1 MASIDSRKNALNI
14 LRRWFTGEAYIDHLL
29 QKDEHPLNPQSRR
42 FRDALVHQTIQWQ
55 RQSETLMS
63 RFLKSPK
70 KPPLQTWILLLM
82 GAAEIFHMEGT
93 QDYGTVHSLVSL
105 AGYQKTFVNAILR
118 QLIRF
123 RNAGGYAHFME
134 DFSISPGMRH
144 SFPDW
149 LVERWHGQFGH
160 DLENLLSALNQPPVR
175 MVRLMEDTARE
186 RVIKVLKDLDIF
198 RSVHPD
204 RKDFFTVSSIQP
216 LMDHDIFSSGAV
228 TIQDVSSVLPEYFFP
243 EGGIRQACDVCSAPG
258 GKTAALLK
266 QALPDGE
273 IFAYDVDS
281 RRLKQVD
288 ETLRRLKF
296 SHYTL
301 EEADAR
307 THTFPRVNLYLVDAP
322 CSGFGVIRKR
332 SDLRWRRNPED
343 LETLQTLQLGILENV
358 SRVVPSGGEIIYST
372 CTFDKAENVEVLQT
386 FLDTHPEFSWGD
398 PPLNA
403 PDHWKD
409 TVLPIL
415 RTYPHRHDCEGSFA
429 GRVKRT

>member
-14 LRRWFTGEAYIDHLL
+14 LRRWFTGKAYIDHLL
-29 QKDEHPLNPQSRR
+29 QKDEHPLNLQSRR
-42 FRDALVHQTIQWQ
+42 FRDALVHQTIQWH
-55 RQSETLMS
+55 RQSETLIAQ
-63 RFLKSPK
+63 FLKSSQ

-93 QDYGTVHSLVSL
+93 EDHGTVHSLVSL
-105 AGYQKTFVNAILR
+105 AGHQKNFVNAILR

-123 RNAGGYAHFME
+123 RDAGGYEHFMA
-134 DFSISPGMRH
+134 DSSVSSGMRH

-149 LVERWHGQFGH
+149 LVERWQRQFG
-160 DLENLLSALNQPPVR
+160 DELEHLLSTLNQSPVR

-186 RVIKVLKDLDIF
+186 KVIETLKDLDIF
-198 RSVHPD
+198 MDIHPD
-204 RKDFFTVSSIQP
+204 REDFFTVSSIQP
-216 LMDHDIFSSGAV
+216 LMNHEIFTTGAV

-243 EGGIRQACDVCSAPG
+243 EGGIYQACDVCSAPG

-266 QALPDGE
+266 QTLPEGK
-273 IFAYDVDS
+273 IFAYDVDG

-288 ETLRRLKF
+288 ETLRRLNF
-296 SHYTL
+296 SQYIL

-307 THTFPRVNLYLVDAP
+307 NHTFPHVDLYLVDAP

-332 SDLRWRRNPED
+332 SDLRWRRHPED
-343 LETLQTLQLGILENV
+343 LETLRALQLEILENV
-358 SRVVPSGGEIIYST
+358 SRAVPPGGEIIYST
-372 CTFDKAENVEVLQT
+372 CTFDKAENVEVLQA

-398 PPLNA
+398 PPLHA
-403 PDHWKD
+403 PEHWKD
-409 TVLPIL
+409 GALPIL